1 MTISDPTTVEKRAGR
16 VHRLS
21 LRLLLVAAALL
32 VVGVGFVLWNGWDR
46 SRGEPGFD
54 PNTLGDPHAATFA
67 ERALMTT
74 VFTGVSPLLLLLA
87 MMLLCSALVVV
98 HRPWDANRLRPTRG
112 LGLQPEIVGV
122 TAAASLLALVQLMAA
137 MLSLTVTSP
146 LTDAFGFGSLA
157 PNLAANAAT
166 LCLAVILIAQWWA
179 SAGLPSN
186 TSARPSNAD
195 GLPTNTDGL
204 PTNTDG
210 LQTGN

>member
-54 PNTLGDPHAATFA
+54 PNALGDPHAATFA

-74 VFTGVSPLLLLLA
+74 VLTGVSPLLLLFA
-87 MMLLCSALVVV
+87 MILLCSALVVV

-166 LCLAVILIAQWWA
+166 LCLAAIITAHWWA
-179 SAGLPSN
+179 SGLLPSGVLPSN
-186 TSARPSNAD
+186 TER
-195 GLPTNTDGL
+195 L
-204 PTNTDG
+204 
-210 LQTGN
+210 